1 MTESGVPPQQPPN
14 EPSQQQ
20 PHESQQHPPYEPPQQ
35 PAHQAQQPQQQQLP
49 PTTGDGFYVYALG
62 HDYGP
67 YSWAQLQEMARAGQL
82 KPDQFIRN
90 ASGGNYYQ
98 AKDIPG
104 VFSDREWLVAL
115 VLSAFLGYFG
125 VDRFYIGH
133 IGLGVLKL
141 ITCGGLGVWYL
152 VDIVLI
158 ATRKV
163 ADADGRPLR

>member
-1 MTESGVPPQQPPN
+1 
-14 EPSQQQ
+14 
-20 PHESQQHPPYEPPQQ
+20 
-35 PAHQAQQPQQQQLP
+35 
-49 PTTGDGFYVYALG
+49 VYALG
-62 HDYGP
+62 QDYGP

-82 KPDQFIRN
+82 KPDQFVRN

-125 VDRFYIGH
+125 VDRFYLGQ

-141 ITCGGLGVWYL
+141 ITCGGLGIWYL
-152 VDIVLI
+152 VDIILI